1 MEAQHNE
8 LHAAGKIDEDG
19 NPIANRNNIY
29 YDSDYDYY

>member
-1 MEAQHNE
+1 MNYM
-8 LHAAGKIDEDG
+8 LFAGKIDEDG